1 MSHKSRWGS
10 HFVWISYLKY
20 FTKYIC
26 PTRFNQEDV
35 LFAAFIFKCLID
47 CGLSSNMICGHLVW
61 ALISSVTFFSERGNS
76 FDHYFF
82 ATVICFDFFSWKSFW
97 INHEWNANWR
107 WPCVKWRLPSFLFYL
122 ISTALKHIKGERSMH
137 FVHRIIE
144 FRILQT
150 HPHRAVPFQRH
161 AAYLLG
167 MYQFKGASL
176 IFVFLLAEQEGVSL
190 TVCDFL
196 KHLGFRKF

>member
-1 MSHKSRWGS
+1 MLDRL
-10 HFVWISYLKY
+10 WIVFKHDLWAFSLSINI
-20 FTKYIC
+20 FC
-26 PTRFNQEDV
+26 H
-35 LFAAFIFKCLID
+35 LF
-47 CGLSSNMICGHLVW
+47 
-61 ALISSVTFFSERGNS
+61 RR
-76 FDHYFF
+76 DHYFF

-161 AAYLLG
+161 AAYLLR
-167 MYQFKGASL
+167 MYQFKGPHL
-176 IFVFLLAEQEGVSL
+176 FLFISWRNSRAY
-190 TVCDFL
+190 
-196 KHLGFRKF
+196 H